1 MTAFVPAVATGVSA
15 LVTVLAGVGVLVD
28 RPSDTPAPVV
38 PAAASSSVV
47 ATTTASP
54 APAPAPRGCVMFCE
68 DSSLGRSGVEK
79 APAPSPAPEGCRL
92 FCELERGPQGR
103 GF

>member
-38 PAAASSSVV
+38 PAAVSSAV
-47 ATTTASP
+47 ATTTTNP
-54 APAPAPRGCVMFCE
+54 APAAAPRGCVMFCE
-68 DSSLGRSGVEK
+68 DSGPSRSEFEM
-79 APAPSPAPEGCRL
+79 APASPVPEGCRL
-92 FCELERGPQGR
+92 FCELERGREGG

>member
-28 RPSDTPAPVV
+28 RPSDAPAAPVV
-38 PAAASSSVV
+38 PAAVSSVV
-47 ATTTASP
+47 ATTTES
-54 APAPAPRGCVMFCE
+54 PAPAPRGCVMFCE
-68 DSSLGRSGVEK
+68 DPGPGRSEFEM
-79 APAPSPAPEGCRL
+79 APASPVPEGCRL
-92 FCELERGPQGR
+92 LCELERGREGG

>member
-15 LVTVLAGVGVLVD
+15 LVTVLAGVGVLAD
-28 RPSDTPAPVV
+28 RPSDAPAPVV

-54 APAPAPRGCVMFCE
+54 APAAAPRGCVMFCE
-68 DSSLGRSGVEK
+68 DPGPGRSEFEM
-79 APAPSPAPEGCRL
+79 APAFPAPEGCRL
-92 FCELERGPQGR
+92 FCELERGREGG